1 MGLTSGQTNL
11 TSSFVIR
18 ILFDHPLAD
27 LAVRSIVISTFIV
40 SNVPADVIMFY
51 SLAVLVQAEYK
62 MRLTVL
68 IRQREGQ
75 VKEELEFVIFTICTA
90 LQTSIEVY
98 FRLTDKSCK

>member
-1 MGLTSGQTNL
+1 M
-11 TSSFVIR
+11 
-18 ILFDHPLAD
+18 
-27 LAVRSIVISTFIV
+27 RSIVISTFIV

-51 SLAVLVQAEYK
+51 SLAVYILLVQAEYK

-75 VKEELEFVIFTICTA
+75 VKEEPEFVIFTIFTA
-90 LQTSIEVY
+90 LQTPLEVY

>member
-68 IRQREGQ
+68 EGQ

>member
-1 MGLTSGQTNL
+1 MGLTSGQTSL

-68 IRQREGQ
+68 EGQ